1 MAQSCPGFSV
11 LRRRDVLLLP
21 VAALAV
27 ALPPLPATA
36 AVPEFL
42 TIIGNLVI
50 PPTATPGAGDAAVV
64 AFVIRAV
71 SRGMDGSP
79 ADSIDVLAKALD
91 ARAGGDFMQCDQD
104 RQRAALTALD
114 TQSYPA
120 AIPEAKTWHLIK
132 GLILAGYYTSEA
144 GCTKELVYDLAPGRW
159 DNDIPLKPGDR
170 AIANDWFAVSFR

>member
-1 MAQSCPGFSV
+1 MAQACPGISV
-11 LRRRDVLLLP
+11 LRRDVLLLP

-27 ALPPLPATA
+27 ALVPLPATA

-50 PPTATPGAGDAAVV
+50 PATATPGAGDAAVV
-64 AFVIRAV
+64 AFVTRAV
-71 SRGMDGSP
+71 SHGMDGAP

-91 ARAGGDFMQCDQD
+91 ARAGGAFMQCDPD

-120 AIPEAKTWHLIK
+120 ATLEAKNWRLIK

-170 AIANDWFAVSFR
+170 ALANDWFAVSFR